1 MNQKKP
7 VVLLVLDGWGHA
19 AATDWNAITH
29 APAANFLEWWQK
41 WPHALLSASG
51 KEVGLPLGLM
61 GNSEVGHT
69 NIGAGRV
76 VYQTITKIDKS
87 IAEGEFQRVAALRNA
102 IEHARANHTQLHLFG
117 LIGDGGVHAS
127 DGHYRALLSLAR
139 DMGMDMSKVQ
149 FHALLDGRDT
159 PPTSAGGYLQAVQAM
174 LDEFG
179 GRIATICGRYFAMDR
194 DTRWDRTKL
203 FWDALVH
210 DLGVRGCGGAGSTDG
225 PAKSADGSSDDPM
238 AAYQAALDRGE
249 TDEFIQPILLGA
261 PASGR
266 LEDGDAVISF
276 NFRADRVR
284 QISDCILSDAFDGF
298 ERERRPKVHYATMTQ
313 YRKEFSCP
321 VAYPPEQLHSL
332 FGELVSARGLR
343 QFRCAETEKYAHVTF
358 FFNGGREA
366 VYEGEERTLVSS
378 PQVATYDLQ
387 PEMSAPEV
395 CNNVVERLRRGEHD
409 LYVVNFANADMVG
422 HTGIPAAAEAA
433 VRAVDHC
440 LKRIVD
446 ETRRQGGVVAI
457 TADHGNSEM
466 MVDPVSGQPHTAH
479 TVNPVPFLL
488 IGDAFRGTKLREMGI
503 LADVAPT
510 LMQAMNIDQPD
521 VMDGHSLLLP

>member
-19 AATDWNAITH
+19 AATDWNAITT

-87 IAEGEFQRVAALRNA
+87 IAEGEFQRVAALRGA
-102 IEHARANHTQLHLFG
+102 IEHARSNGTQLHLFG

-127 DGHYRALLSLAR
+127 DGHYRALLSLAK

-159 PPTSAGGYLQAVQAM
+159 PPTSAGGYLKDVQAM

-194 DTRWDRTKL
+194 DTRWERTKL

-210 DLGVRGCGGAGSTDG
+210 DTGTRGCGNDVGNGQ
-225 PAKSADGSSDDPM
+225 SDDPI
-238 AAYQAALDRGE
+238 AAYQAAVARGE
-249 TDEFIQPILLGA
+249 TDEFVKPILLGE
-261 PASGR
+261 PGSGR
-266 LEDGDAVISF
+266 FEDNDAVISF

-284 QISDCILSDAFDGF
+284 QISDCVLNSAFDGF
-298 ERERRPKVHYATMTQ
+298 DRGRVPKLHYATMTQ

-321 VAYPPEQLHSL
+321 IAFPPEQLRSL

-358 FFNGGREA
+358 FFNGGREE
-366 VYEGEERTLVSS
+366 VYEGEDRKLIAS
-378 PQVATYDLQ
+378 PKVATYDLQ

-395 CNNVVERLRRGEHD
+395 CDNVVKRLRQGEHD

-422 HTGIPAAAEAA
+422 HTGIPSAAMEA

-446 ETRRQGGVVAI
+446 ETQRQGGTVAI

-510 LMQAMNIDQPD
+510 LMQAMNIEQPD

>member
-1 MNQKKP
+1 MNMNQKKP
-7 VVLLVLDGWGHA
+7 TVLLVLDGWGHA
-19 AATDWNAITH
+19 AATDWNAITQ
-29 APAANFLEWWQK
+29 APAANFLEWWQV

-87 IAEGEFQRVAALRNA
+87 IRTGEFQRVSALRNA
-102 IEHARANHTQLHLFG
+102 IDHARMNDTQLHFFG
-117 LIGDGGVHAS
+117 LLGNGGVHAS
-127 DGHYRALLSLAR
+127 NGHYRELLKLAR
-139 DMGMDMSKVQ
+139 DMGMDMSKVC
-149 FHALLDGRDT
+149 FHALMDGRDT
-159 PPTSAGGYLQAVQAM
+159 PPTSGGKYLRELQAM

-194 DTRWDRTKL
+194 DTRWDRTEL
-203 FWDALVH
+203 FWNALIH
-210 DLGVRGCGGAGSTDG
+210 DVGVRGDGSGDG
-225 PAKSADGSSDDPM
+225 VSADARNNPQ
-238 AAYQAALDRGE
+238 AAYKAALARGE
-249 TDEFIQPILLGA
+249 RDEFIKPILLGE
-261 PASGR
+261 PGSGR
-266 LEDGDAVISF
+266 VCDGDAVISF

-284 QISDCILSDAFDGF
+284 QITEALLADEFSAF
-298 ERERRPKVHYATMTQ
+298 ERGKVPKVHYATMTQ
-313 YRKEFSCP
+313 YRKDFACP
-321 VAYPPEQLHSL
+321 VAYPPDQLHSL
-332 FGELVSARGLR
+332 FGELVAARGMT

-358 FFNGGREA
+358 FFNGGREE
-366 VYEGEERTLVSS
+366 VYAGEDRVLIPS
-378 PQVATYDLQ
+378 PGVATYDLQ
-387 PEMSAPEV
+387 PEMSAPAV
-395 CNNVVERLRRGEHD
+395 CDAVVENLRRGQHD

-422 HTGIPAAAEAA
+422 HTGIVGAAEAA
-433 VRAVDHC
+433 VRAVDVC

-446 ETRRQGGVVAI
+446 ETLRQGGSVAI

-466 MVDPVSGQPHTAH
+466 MVDPVSGEAHTAH

-488 IGDAFRGTKLREMGI
+488 IGDAFRGTKLREVGI

-510 LMQAMNIDQPD
+510 LMQAMNVDQPD

>member
-1 MNQKKP
+1 MTMNQKKP

-19 AATDWNAITH
+19 AATDWNAITT

-87 IAEGEFQRVAALRNA
+87 IQTGEFQRVAALRNA
-102 IEHARANHTQLHLFG
+102 IEHARVHNTQLHLFG

-127 DGHYRALLSLAR
+127 DGHYRELLKMAR

-159 PPTSAGGYLQAVQAM
+159 PPTSAGGYLQQLQAM

-194 DTRWDRTKL
+194 DTRWERTQL
-203 FWDALVH
+203 FWGALIHDA
-210 DLGVRGCGGAGSTDG
+210 GERG
-225 PAKSADGSSDDPM
+225 DDPI
-238 AAYQAALDRGE
+238 AAYRAAVERGE
-249 TDEFIQPILLGA
+249 TDEFVKPILLGE
-261 PASGR
+261 PGSGR

-284 QISDCILSDAFDGF
+284 QISDCILNDDFSGF
-298 ERERRPKVHYATMTQ
+298 ERQRQPKLHYATMTQ
-313 YRKEFSCP
+313 YRKEFCCP
-321 VAYPPEQLHSL
+321 VAYPPEQLRSL

-358 FFNGGREA
+358 FFNGGRED
-366 VYEGEERTLVSS
+366 VYPGEDRELVSS
-378 PQVATYDLQ
+378 PRVATYDLQ

-395 CNNVVERLRRGEHD
+395 CDNVVKRLRQGEHD

-422 HTGIPAAAEAA
+422 HTGIPGAAQAA
-433 VRAVDHC
+433 VRAVDAC

-446 ETRRQGGVVAI
+446 EAQRQGGTVAI